1 MSPAS
6 AYGPTDM
13 TETRMLETPA
23 VTLAYDVRG
32 PLPPADGRPV
42 LMMVGAPMD
51 ASGFTSL
58 ASHFGDRTV
67 VTYDPRGM
75 GRSTLHDGSTAQ
87 SAEQNAEDIHAIIAE
102 LGIAPVELFGSS
114 GGAISGL
121 ALSTA
126 YPEDVSVLV
135 AHEPPLTGLLPDAD
149 KVAAAERA
157 VQAVYQEKGWGHGM
171 AAFLAMV
178 SWKGEFTDEALA
190 APPPDPAAFGLP
202 TEDDGSRDDPLLSG
216 GSDDVTPRRPRP
228 RRSQGLART
237 DRRRGG
243 RGVRGPDHR
252 AYVRRARR
260 GARAGGGRVPRRARR
275 VPRGR
280 VRSAG
285 RPGGVRRTPA
295 RGARRSVTTRA
306 QPSDLGPGVRHL
318 SALPTAGR
326 SEVVGEVEGR
336 LHDVLL
342 PPAAHSLRP

>member
-1 MSPAS
+1 MDREAMSPAS

-157 VQAVYQEKGWGHGM
+157 VQAVYQDKGWGHGM

-216 GSDDVTPRRPRP
+216 GSDDVTPDDLDLDALKASPVRIVVAAGAESEDLITGRT
-228 RRSQGLART
+228 SVVLAEAL
-237 DRRRGG
+237 GQE
-243 RGVRGPDHR
+243 V
-252 AYVRRARR
+252 V
-260 GARAGGGRVPRRARR
+260 VF
-275 VPRGR
+275 
-280 VRSAG
+280 
-285 RPGGVRRTPA
+285 PGGHGGFLGGEFGQQGDPEAFAVRL
-295 RGARRSVTTRA
+295 RA
-306 QPSDLGPGVRHL
+306 
-318 SALPTAGR
+318 
-326 SEVVGEVEGR
+326 
-336 LHDVLL
+336 VLDGQ
-342 PPAAHSLRP
+342 